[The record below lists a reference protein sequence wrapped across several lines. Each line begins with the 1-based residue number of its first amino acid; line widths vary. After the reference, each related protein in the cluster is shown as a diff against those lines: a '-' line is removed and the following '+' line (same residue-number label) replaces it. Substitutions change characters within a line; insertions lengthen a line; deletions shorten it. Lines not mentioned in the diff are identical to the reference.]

1 MRSDENLIEHVPR
14 EPSLPEADRTLR
26 LYREFREAGEALAD
40 DYARS
45 GFPVK
50 AAVLRGSLVILA
62 NATINEGRLAEPGY
76 IEALVALYEIAS

>member
-1 MRSDENLIEHVPR
+1 MKSDENLIEHVPR

-40 DYARS
+40 DLARA
-45 GFPVK
+45 GLPVK

-62 NATINEGRLAEPGY
+62 NATIDEGRLAEPGY
-76 IEALVALYEIAS
+76 TEALVALHEVES